1 MRKRNTIL
9 AALERFRDGT
19 PDLWVNNIVTFLYVS
34 ENEGIN
40 IKELAEISRL
50 SLPTASRAI
59 RSFAS
64 PREVDAARPRLGLVD
79 IFGNPSDG
87 RGKLLFLSDAGRAMV
102 EELDGLIAQARPI
115 RTD

>member
-64 PREVDAARPRLGLVD
+64 PGDTDSARPRLGLVD

-87 RGKLLFLSDAGRAMV
+87 RGKLLFLSEAGRALV
-102 EELDGLIAQARPI
+102 KDLDGLIAQARPI
-115 RTD
+115 RID